1 MGGVKSRPKYINHT
15 PCIIRSPIMP
25 DKVRIENI
33 TRNNYETKL
42 SKYRLTYKEMNI
54 IKAGF
59 YCKSRINQRVNKFFF
74 NNLGSGIF
82 EMSCYTFKIVTSRYN
97 EKVVEIIK
105 NKLRYEVTATRAKEE
120 KGWGILFWYR
130 SKSTENRALTF
141 DEIENIKNEM
151 KEKLNNKLLC

>member
-1 MGGVKSRPKYINHT
+1 MGGVKSRTKYNYT
-15 PCIIRSPIMP
+15 PCIYRSPIREE
-25 DKVRIENI
+25 KVTIKNI
-33 TRNNYETKL
+33 TLNNYETRLSNYKL
-42 SKYRLTYKEMNI
+42 TNKEMNI

-105 NKLRYEVTATRAKEE
+105 NKLRYEAKATYQKEK
-120 KGWGILFWYR
+120 KGWGILFWYKKSYTESR
-130 SKSTENRALTF
+130 SLTF
-141 DEIENIKNEM
+141 NEIERIKTEM
-151 KEKLNNKLLC
+151 KEKLETKLLC